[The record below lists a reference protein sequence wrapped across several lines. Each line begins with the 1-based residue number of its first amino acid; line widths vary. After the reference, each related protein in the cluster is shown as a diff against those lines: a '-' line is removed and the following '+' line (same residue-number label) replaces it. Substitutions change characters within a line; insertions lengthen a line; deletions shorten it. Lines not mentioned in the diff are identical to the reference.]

1 MEEQLARETIAEPSA
16 DTVAAFLRAHPG
28 FLTENQDLYRIL
40 TPPER
45 VHGEVLADHMAAMVR
60 AERAHATAMEERADD
75 VLAAGRASA
84 GMASRVQE
92 AVLALLRAA
101 DPLDCVTGE
110 IPSILGVDSAHL
122 CIEAIMP
129 NTLPL
134 PSGTVARLL
143 DGRQVL
149 FRDSVTEGR
158 RLHAEAAGLAGHDA
172 LVLVPAHGPPALLAL
187 LARDRLVLDPVRGAG
202 ALSFLGRAI
211 AASMGRSWG
220 GR

>member
-1 MEEQLARETIAEPSA
+1 M
-16 DTVAAFLRAHPG
+16 
-28 FLTENQDLYRIL
+28 
-40 TPPER
+40 
-45 VHGEVLADHMAAMVR
+45 VL
-60 AERAHATAMEERADD
+60 AERAHAAAMEERADD
-75 VLAAGRASA
+75 VLAAGRAAA

-101 DPLDCVTGE
+101 DPVDCVTGE
-110 IPSILGVDSAHL
+110 IPSILAVDSAHL

-129 NTLPL
+129 GTLPL
-134 PSGTVARLL
+134 PEGTVARLL
-143 DGRQVL
+143 GGRQVL
-149 FRDSVTEGR
+149 FRDMVTDAR

-187 LARDRLVLDPVRGAG
+187 LARDRTVLDPVRGAG

-211 AASMGRSWG
+211 AAAMGRSWG